1 MERTGQPHQ
10 KFRNRRWENRA
21 TPAFANGTLRDELI
35 VLRATSAGL
44 REGGG
49 AGMRPVTTGWLIS
62 SPRSFSELSTL
73 SKAHSA
79 VYQMTGPETHK
90 ASRATY

>member
-10 KFRNRRWENRA
+10 KFHNRRRQNRA
-21 TPAFANGTLRDELI
+21 IRRLSHRDELI
-35 VLRATSAGL
+35 DLRATSTGFARRGW
-44 REGGG
+44 R

-73 SKAHSA
+73 SKVQSA
-79 VYQMTGPETHK
+79 VYRTTGPETERQAGLHP
-90 ASRATY
+90 Y